1 MSYDPCGTQHLE
13 GDEII
18 KRLAKYLEVEIV
30 DLEAALKH
38 AALLN
43 KTFRGTD
50 KK

>member
-1 MSYDPCGTQHLE
+1 MPFDPCGTRMLE
-13 GDEII
+13 GDDIL
-18 KRLAKYLEVEIV
+18 KRLAKHLGVEVV

-43 KTFRGTD
+43 KTFRGPD